1 MSAPRWPLFALL
13 AAFWWGIWG
22 FLVKIAA
29 DAVTPEQLQVLFVA
43 GMAPLTVV
51 ALWRGGFK
59 LQRDRKGALLGV
71 ANGVLATVGMLAYY
85 AAMSRGKA
93 SVVSPVTALFPLFTV
108 AGAVLFLKERLNAV
122 QMMGIAAAL
131 AAIVLFSL

>member
-1 MSAPRWPLFALL
+1 M
-13 AAFWWGIWG
+13 GIWG

-29 DAVTPEQLQVLFVA
+29 DAVTPEQLQVLFVV
-43 GMAPLTVV
+43 GMAPPTVV

-59 LQRDRKGALLGV
+59 LQRDRKGALLGM

-93 SVVSPVTALFPLFTV
+93 SVVSP
-108 AGAVLFLKERLNAV
+108 E
-122 QMMGIAAAL
+122 
-131 AAIVLFSL
+131 